1 MQNRIFTFWNKNE
14 RYLFWAL
21 LLINLIPVLGVDYFF
36 TGDGPAHLYNSN
48 IIASLLSNPDS
59 PYTDFF
65 ALRYELIPN
74 LGGHVLLTLFNAW
87 LSAAVAEKLISVLY
101 LILFPLSFRYAVKHF
116 GGTFNPLFYLIFP
129 LAHNFCFYIGF
140 QSFSLSLAFM
150 FFTIGL
156 AHRAYKKGTWASAIG
171 WGVMLFLTAIFHLFP
186 AMVAM
191 MTLGIYFLVRLIQ
204 ERFSN
209 LKSVLPFVLLGLP
222 TVVFCLRF
230 IVGNSEPFQFNQ
242 TELHQQLKGIYL
254 ALPIVTID
262 GKETYYS
269 VMYNVI
275 FALSLIAIFVQ
286 RIREKRGFQLL
297 DFTFMTGVL
306 LLALYFILP
315 DSMASG
321 GFLSLRLSL
330 CFFLLWGFW
339 LVLNAKTNLVTLILG
354 LAFIAVNLYKLP
366 YQLMK
371 AEELEE
377 DALQIMEAEAYI
389 PEGST
394 VLPLNYSWHWL
405 HYHIGLYLAADK
417 DLVVLDNYEAYA
429 VHFPVMWKEETWPL
443 NSLGDFGK
451 SHRPKVEIAAY
462 EEFSGK
468 TVDCVVRYGH
478 SFDMDDASTL
488 YTDSLL
494 QVEFYPAFTSED
506 KMVEVYLRKGVSR
519 E

>member
-1 MQNRIFTFWNKNE
+1 MQNKILTFWNKNE
-14 RYLFWAL
+14 RYLFWVL
-21 LLINLIPVLGVDYFF
+21 LLVNLIPVLGVEYFF

-48 IIASLLSNPDS
+48 IIASLLSDPNS
-59 PYTDFF
+59 PYQDFF

-74 LGGHVLLTLFNAW
+74 LGGHLLLTLFNAW
-87 LSAAVAEKLISVLY
+87 LPAAIAEKLVCVLY
-101 LILFPLSFRYAVKHF
+101 LILFPISFRYAVKQF
-116 GGTFNPLFYLIFP
+116 GGTFNPLLYLIFP

-156 AHRAYKKGTWASAIG
+156 AHRAYIKGTWISALA
-171 WGVMLFLTAIFHLFP
+171 WGMMLFITALFHLFP

-191 MTLGIYFLVRLIQ
+191 MALGIYFLIQLIQ
-204 ERFSN
+204 ERFKN
-209 LKSVLPFVLLGLP
+209 IKTVLPFVVLGLP
-222 TVVFCLRF
+222 SVIFCLQF
-230 IVGNSEPFQFNQ
+230 ILGNSESFQFNQ

-275 FALSLIAIFVQ
+275 FALSLIAVFAY
-286 RIREKRGFQLL
+286 RLRKKRSFQLI
-297 DFTFMTGVL
+297 DFLFITGLL

-315 DSMASG
+315 DSMATG
-321 GFLSLRLSL
+321 GFLSLRFSL
-330 CFFLLWGFW
+330 CFFLAWGFW
-339 LVLNAKTNLVTLILG
+339 LVLNAKTNIITLILG

-366 YQLMK
+366 YQLGK
-371 AEELEE
+371 AKELEE
-377 DALQIMEAEAYI
+377 DAQQIMEAEAYI

-394 VLPLNYSWHWL
+394 VLPLNYSYHWL

-417 DLVVLDNYEAYA
+417 NLVVLDNYEAYA
-429 VHFPVMWKEETWPL
+429 VHFPVKWKEETWPQ

-451 SHRPKVEIAAY
+451 SHRPKVEISAY
-462 EEFSGK
+462 EEYSGK

-478 SFDMDDASTL
+478 SYDMDDASTL

-494 QVEFYPAFTSED
+494 AVEFYPAFTSDD
-506 KMVEVYLRKGVSR
+506 KMVEVHLRKGLSK